1 MESSNLRLS
10 YINDITDIRKKLW
23 ETAYSEFEYNNIL
36 ARCVYDA
43 FGKVEPCSVNRLSFK
58 FDDSKIGLKIGID
71 LLKPISNIEM
81 NSILSIA
88 FENFVSEMYKLGK
101 LTKAEYE
108 ICSTRTNMLFSLI
121 LNTETRAEV
130 TL

>member
-23 ETAYSEFEYNNIL
+23 ETVYSEFDYNNIL
-36 ARCVYDA
+36 ARCIYDA
-43 FGKVEPCSVNRLSFK
+43 FGKLEPNSVNRLNFK
-58 FDDSKIGLKIGID
+58 FLDFKFNEKICID

-88 FENFVSEMYKLGK
+88 FEDFVSEMYKLGK

-108 ICSTRTNMLFSLI
+108 ICNTRTNMLFSLI
-121 LNTETRAEV
+121 LNTETKAEI

>member
-1 MESSNLRLS
+1 MESSNLRVS
-10 YINDITDIRKKLW
+10 YVNDITDIRKKLW

-36 ARCVYDA
+36 ARCIYSA
-43 FGKVEPCSVNRLSFK
+43 FGNVEPDSVNRLNFK
-58 FDDSKIGLKIGID
+58 FDELKIGID

-88 FENFVSEMYKLGK
+88 FEEFVSEMYKLGK
-101 LTKAEYE
+101 LTKTEYE
-108 ICSTRTNMLFSLI
+108 ICNTRTNMLFSLI

>member
-10 YINDITDIRKKLW
+10 YVNDITDIRKKLW

-36 ARCVYDA
+36 ARCIYGA
-43 FGKVEPCSVNRLSFK
+43 FGNVEPGSVNRLDFK
-58 FDDSKIGLKIGID
+58 FDELKIGID

-88 FENFVSEMYKLGK
+88 FEDFVSEMYKLGK
-101 LTKAEYE
+101 LTKTEYE
-108 ICSTRTNMLFSLI
+108 ICNTRTNMLFSLI

>member
-1 MESSNLRLS
+1 MESSNLRVS
-10 YINDITDIRKKLW
+10 YVNDITDIRKKLW
-23 ETAYSEFEYNNIL
+23 ETAYSKFECNNIL
-36 ARCVYDA
+36 ARCIYGA
-43 FGKVEPCSVNRLSFK
+43 FGNIEPDSVNRLDFK
-58 FDDSKIGLKIGID
+58 FNELKFSID

-81 NSILSIA
+81 NSILTIA
-88 FENFVSEMYKLGK
+88 FEDFVSEMYKLGK
-101 LTKAEYE
+101 LTKAEYD

>member
-1 MESSNLRLS
+1 MENANLRSSN
-10 YINDITDIRKKLW
+10 INDINNIRKKLW

-36 ARCVYDA
+36 AKCIYGA
-43 FGKVEPCSVNRLSFK
+43 FGSVEPDSVKRVDFK
-58 FDDSKIGLKIGID
+58 FNELKFSID

-81 NSILSIA
+81 NSILSMA
-88 FENFVSEMYKLGK
+88 FKDFISEMYKFGK
-101 LTKAEYE
+101 LTKIEYD

>member
-1 MESSNLRLS
+1 MESNNNLRVS
-10 YINDITDIRKKLW
+10 YVNDITDIRKKLW

-36 ARCVYDA
+36 ARCIYSA
-43 FGKVEPCSVNRLSFK
+43 FGNVEPDSINRLDFNFNELK
-58 FDDSKIGLKIGID
+58 FGID

-88 FENFVSEMYKLGK
+88 FEDFVSEMYKLGK
-101 LTKAEYE
+101 LTKTEYE
-108 ICSTRTNMLFSLI
+108 ICNTRTNMLFSLI

>member
-1 MESSNLRLS
+1 MESNNNLRMS
-10 YINDITDIRKKLW
+10 YVNDITDIRKKLW

-36 ARCVYDA
+36 TRCIYSA
-43 FGKVEPCSVNRLSFK
+43 FGNVEPDSVNRLDFNFNELK
-58 FDDSKIGLKIGID
+58 FSID

-81 NSILSIA
+81 NSILTIA
-88 FENFVSEMYKLGK
+88 FGDFVSEMYKLGK
-101 LTKAEYE
+101 LTKDEYE

>member
-1 MESSNLRLS
+1 MESSNLRVS
-10 YINDITDIRKKLW
+10 YVNDITDIRKKLW

-36 ARCVYDA
+36 ARCIYSA
-43 FGKVEPCSVNRLSFK
+43 FGNVEPDSVNRLNFK
-58 FDDSKIGLKIGID
+58 FDELKIGID

-88 FENFVSEMYKLGK
+88 FEEFVSEMYKLGK
-101 LTKAEYE
+101 LTKTEYE
-108 ICSTRTNMLFSLI
+108 ICNTRANMLFSLI

>member
-1 MESSNLRLS
+1 MESNNLRVS
-10 YINDITDIRKKLW
+10 YVNDITDIRKKLW

-36 ARCVYDA
+36 ARCIYSA
-43 FGKVEPCSVNRLSFK
+43 FGNVEPDSVNRLDFNFNELK
-58 FDDSKIGLKIGID
+58 FSID

-81 NSILSIA
+81 NSILTMA
-88 FENFVSEMYKLGK
+88 FENFVSEMYKLDK
-101 LTKAEYE
+101 LTKDEYE

>member
-1 MESSNLRLS
+1 MESNNNLRVS
-10 YINDITDIRKKLW
+10 YVNDITDIRKKLW

-36 ARCVYDA
+36 ARCIYSA
-43 FGKVEPCSVNRLSFK
+43 FGNVEPDSINRLDFNFNELK
-58 FDDSKIGLKIGID
+58 FGID

-81 NSILSIA
+81 NSILTMA
-88 FENFVSEMYKLGK
+88 FENFVSEMYKLGN
-101 LTKAEYE
+101 LTKDEYE

>member
-1 MESSNLRLS
+1 MESNDLRMS
-10 YINDITDIRKKLW
+10 YVNDITDIRKKLW

-36 ARCVYDA
+36 ARCIYDA
-43 FGKVEPCSVNRLSFK
+43 FGNVEPDSVNRLDFK
-58 FDDSKIGLKIGID
+58 FNELKFSID

-81 NSILSIA
+81 NSILTVA
-88 FENFVSEMYKLGK
+88 FEEFVSEMHKLGK
-101 LTKAEYE
+101 LTKDEYE
-108 ICSTRTNMLFSLI
+108 ICSTRANMLFSLI

>member
-1 MESSNLRLS
+1 MESNNLRVS
-10 YINDITDIRKKLW
+10 YVNDITDIRKKLW

-36 ARCVYDA
+36 ARCIYSA
-43 FGKVEPCSVNRLSFK
+43 FGNVEPDSVNRLDFNFNELK
-58 FDDSKIGLKIGID
+58 FSLD

-81 NSILSIA
+81 NSILTMA

-101 LTKAEYE
+101 LTKDEYE
-108 ICSTRTNMLFSLI
+108 ICSTRINMLFSLI

>member
-36 ARCVYDA
+36 ARCVYGA
-43 FGKVEPCSVNRLSFK
+43 FGKVEPDSVNRLSFK

-101 LTKAEYE
+101 LTKTEYE
-108 ICSTRTNMLFSLI
+108 ICNTRTNMLFSLI

>member
-10 YINDITDIRKKLW
+10 YVNDITDIRKKLW

-36 ARCVYDA
+36 ARCIYGA
-43 FGKVEPCSVNRLSFK
+43 FGNVEPDSINQVDFK
-58 FDDSKIGLKIGID
+58 FNELKFSID

-88 FENFVSEMYKLGK
+88 FEEFVSEMYKLGK

-108 ICSTRTNMLFSLI
+108 ICSTRANMLFSLI

>member
-1 MESSNLRLS
+1 MESSNLRMS
-10 YINDITDIRKKLW
+10 YVNGITDIRKKLW

-36 ARCVYDA
+36 TKCIHCA
-43 FGKVEPCSVNRLSFK
+43 FEKVKPDSVNRLDFK
-58 FDDSKIGLKIGID
+58 FNELKFSID

-81 NSILSIA
+81 NSILAIA
-88 FENFVSEMYKLGK
+88 FEEFVSEMYKLGK

-108 ICSTRTNMLFSLI
+108 ICNSRTNMLFSLI

>member
-1 MESSNLRLS
+1 MESSNLRMS
-10 YINDITDIRKKLW
+10 YVNNITDIRKKLW

-36 ARCVYDA
+36 ARCIYSA
-43 FGKVEPCSVNRLSFK
+43 FGKVEPNSVNQLDFK
-58 FDDSKIGLKIGID
+58 FNELKFSID

-81 NSILSIA
+81 NSILTIA
-88 FENFVSEMYKLGK
+88 FEDFVSEMYKLGK

>member
-1 MESSNLRLS
+1 MESSNLRVS
-10 YINDITDIRKKLW
+10 YVNDITDIRKKLW

-36 ARCVYDA
+36 ARCIYGA
-43 FGKVEPCSVNRLSFK
+43 FGKVEPDSINRLDFK
-58 FDDSKIGLKIGID
+58 FNELKFSID

-81 NSILSIA
+81 NSILTIA
-88 FENFVSEMYKLGK
+88 FEEFISEMYKLGK
-101 LTKAEYE
+101 LTKTEYE

>member
-10 YINDITDIRKKLW
+10 YVNNITDIRKKLW

-36 ARCVYDA
+36 ARCIYGA
-43 FGKVEPCSVNRLSFK
+43 FGNVEPESVNRLDFK
-58 FDDSKIGLKIGID
+58 FDELKIGID
-71 LLKPISNIEM
+71 LLRPISNIEM

-88 FENFVSEMYKLGK
+88 FEDFVSEMYKLGK

-108 ICSTRTNMLFSLI
+108 ICNTRTNMLFSLI

>member
-43 FGKVEPCSVNRLSFK
+43 FGKVEPDSVNRLSFK

-88 FENFVSEMYKLGK
+88 FENFISEMYKLGK
-101 LTKAEYE
+101 LTKTEYE
-108 ICSTRTNMLFSLI
+108 ICNTRTNMLFSLI

>member
-10 YINDITDIRKKLW
+10 YVNDITDIRKKLW

-36 ARCVYDA
+36 ARCIYSA
-43 FGKVEPCSVNRLSFK
+43 FGNVEPGSVNRLDFK
-58 FDDSKIGLKIGID
+58 FDELKIGID

-88 FENFVSEMYKLGK
+88 FENFVSEMYKLCK
-101 LTKAEYE
+101 LTKTEYE
-108 ICSTRTNMLFSLI
+108 ICNTRTNMLFSLI

>member
-36 ARCVYDA
+36 ARCIYDA
-43 FGKVEPCSVNRLSFK
+43 FGKVEPGSVNRLGFK

-101 LTKAEYE
+101 LTKTEYE
-108 ICSTRTNMLFSLI
+108 ICNTRTNMLFSLI